1 MKGGNKMLKK
11 TVLATAIA
19 GIVLLGTSAFARVD
33 LHEGLWEITTK
44 MEMPGMPMQM
54 PARKH
59 TQCLTKKNLLETM
72 VPKEQTQEEECKII
86 DQKISG
92 NTVTWTMKCSGKD
105 AMEATGKNTYHGDT
119 FEGTITMISNDP
131 DDGKM
136 KIINHISGK
145 RIGECK

>member
-1 MKGGNKMLKK
+1 MLKRI
-11 TVLATAIA
+11 VLAATI
-19 GIVLLGTSAFARVD
+19 GGFLFWGVCAFAGVNM
-33 LHEGLWEITTK
+33 HEGLWEITTK

-59 TQCLTKKNLLETM
+59 TQCLTKKNMLKTM
-72 VPKEQTQEEECKII
+72 APKEQDQDEECKIT
-86 DQKISG
+86 DQKVTG

-105 AMEATGKNTYHGDT
+105 AMEVTGKNTYHGDS

-131 DDGKM
+131 HEGKI
-136 KIINHISGK
+136 KIINHINGK